1 MLDDIIEVVLELILD
16 GMVETASSKKVPM
29 PIRIALATILGLLVL
44 ALFGLLLWVGISS
57 GSVLVIALDAVLL
70 GACILWIC
78 FKVKK
83 HKIKKVSG
91 R

>member
-16 GMVETASSKKVPM
+16 GMVETASSKKVSM
-29 PIRIALATILGLLVL
+29 PIRIALAAILGLLVL

-57 GSVLVIALDAVLL
+57 GSALLIVLAVVLL
-70 GACILWIC
+70 AACIAWVC

-83 HKIKKVSG
+83 HKIKKG
-91 R
+91 

>member
-16 GMVETASSKKVPM
+16 GMVEAANSKKAPM
-29 PIRIALATILGLLVL
+29 PIRIVLAAILGLLVL

-57 GSVLVIALDAVLL
+57 GSVLLIVLSVVLL
-70 GACILWIC
+70 AACIAWVC

-83 HKIKKVSG
+83 YKIKKG
-91 R
+91 

>member
-57 GSVLVIALDAVLL
+57 GSALLIVLAVVLL
-70 GACILWIC
+70 AACIAWVF

-83 HKIKKVSG
+83 HKIKKG
-91 R
+91 

>member
-29 PIRIALATILGLLVL
+29 PIRIALAAILGLLVL

-57 GSVLVIALDAVLL
+57 GSVLLIVLSVVLL
-70 GACILWIC
+70 AACIAWVC

-83 HKIKKVSG
+83 HKIKKG
-91 R
+91 

>member
-57 GSVLVIALDAVLL
+57 GSVLLIVLAVVLL
-70 GACILWIC
+70 AACIAWVF

-83 HKIKKVSG
+83 HKIKKG
-91 R
+91 

>member
-44 ALFGLLLWVGISS
+44 ALFGLLLWVGIGS
-57 GSVLVIALDAVLL
+57 GSALLIVLDVVLLAACIALVF
-70 GACILWIC
+70 

-83 HKIKKVSG
+83 HKIKKG
-91 R
+91 

>member
-29 PIRIALATILGLLVL
+29 PIRIALAAILGLLVL
-44 ALFGLLLWVGISS
+44 TLFGLLLWVGISS
-57 GSVLVIALDAVLL
+57 GSALLIVLAVVLL
-70 GACILWIC
+70 AACIAWVF

-83 HKIKKVSG
+83 HKNKKG
-91 R
+91 

>member
-29 PIRIALATILGLLVL
+29 PIRIALAAILGLLVL

-57 GSVLVIALDAVLL
+57 GSALLIVLAVVLL
-70 GACILWIC
+70 AACIAWVF

-83 HKIKKVSG
+83 HKNKKG
-91 R
+91 

>member
-16 GMVETASSKKVPM
+16 GMVEAAGSKKVPM
-29 PIRIALATILGLLVL
+29 PVRIALTAVLGLLAL

-57 GSVLVIALDAVLL
+57 GSVLLIVLDVVLL
-70 GACILWIC
+70 AAFIACVY

-83 HKIKKVSG
+83 YKIQKG
-91 R
+91 